1 MNIDKDVLLSLDPK
15 HDLKPDLPDMALEDP
30 DQSYF
35 EGLFPKGQVHLF
47 AGSSGAGKTTLAFEM
62 YRALTQ
68 MDGEWLGRKTIP
80 AAWAYISGDRA
91 SNSVKNTQKRIGVD
105 FKIFSLVDHGMVGA
119 DIITDVFPSLP
130 KFYGYRPNF
139 VYIDGFTSM
148 CPGGKLNEY
157 QPVARWL
164 ANMQMYCQRKNMT
177 MVGACHTTKVREGEQ
192 FIDPRQRIAG
202 SVAWAAYSESVVLI
216 ETTNTKGKDDGKRRV
231 MLLPRN
237 APGDSINME
246 FAQDGTLRVSDSSI
260 DAVAA
265 DSFVLGTLMVGF
277 TKGEEIYYL
286 KLWSDAQKKHI
297 GRRTFDRWLAKMV
310 EGGILGRVK
319 KGVYVK
325 L

>member
-1 MNIDKDVLLSLDPK
+1 MNIDKDVLMSLDPK
-15 HDLKPDLPDMALEDP
+15 HEVKQELPDMALEDP
-30 DQSYF
+30 ELAYF

-47 AGSSGAGKTTLAFEM
+47 AGASGAGKTTLAFEM

-68 MDGEWLGRKTIP
+68 LDGEWLGRKTIP

-91 SNSVKNTQKRIGVD
+91 SNSVKLTQKRVGVD
-105 FKIFSLVDHGMVGA
+105 FKIFSMVDHGLVGA
-119 DIITDVFPSLP
+119 DVVSDVFPLLP

-139 VYIDGFTSM
+139 IYIDGFTSM

-157 QPVARWL
+157 QPVAKWL
-164 ANMQMYCQRKNMT
+164 ATLQMYCQRKNLT
-177 MVGACHTTKVREGEQ
+177 IVGACHCTKVREGEQ

-202 SVAWAAYSESVVLI
+202 SVAWAAYSESVVLV
-216 ETTNTKGKDDGKRRV
+216 EQDNGKDNGKRRV

-237 APGDSINME
+237 AASDAIPME
-246 FAQDGTLRVSDSSI
+246 FKQDGTLQVTDGSK

-265 DSFVLGTLMVGF
+265 DGFVLGNLLTEFG
-277 TKGEEIYYL
+277 KGEEIYYL
-286 KLWSDAQKKHI
+286 KMWSDAQKKHI
-297 GRRTFDRWLAKMV
+297 GRRSFDRWLAKQV
-310 EGGILGRVK
+310 EEGKLDRLK